1 MKANTKDDMK
11 LSLLVLVVVA
21 VVCLPAAAQ
30 RRGGGRGPAPA
41 SEQYPPLPRSESEK
55 KILATLDAA
64 TKALYANVPAAD
76 GRLLRLLAE
85 TVNAKHVVEIGTSTG
100 LSGLW
105 FSMALEKTA
114 GKLTTFEFDASRAAT
129 AKKHF
134 KEAGVDRLITVIEGD
149 AHQTVTKLKE
159 PIDVVFIDADKEG
172 YVDYLNKLL
181 PLVRPGGLILAHN
194 TDMVPDYVKA
204 VTANPNL
211 ETVFYMQG
219 GGLAVTLKK
228 R

>member
-1 MKANTKDDMK
+1 MTR
-11 LSLLVLVVVA
+11 SLIVLAAIVGIS
-21 VVCLPAAAQ
+21 VCASAQ
-30 RRGGGRGPAPA
+30 GRGGRGITPAND
-41 SEQYPPLPRSESEK
+41 QYPPIPRSDSEK
-55 KILATLDAA
+55 KILATIDAA
-64 TKALYANVPAAD
+64 AKAGALYANVPAAD

-85 TVNAKHVVEIGTSTG
+85 AANAKHVVEIGTSTG
-100 LSGLW
+100 ISGLW
-105 FSMALEKTA
+105 FAMALEKTG
-114 GKLTTFEFDASRAAT
+114 GKLSTFEFDPGRAAT

-134 KEAGVDRLITVIEGD
+134 KEAGVDRLVTVIEGD
-149 AHQTVTKLKE
+149 AHQTVTRLKE

-194 TDMVPDYVKA
+194 TDMVPDYLKVVTTKA
-204 VTANPNL
+204 DL
-211 ETVFYMQG
+211 ETVFYMNG

>member
-1 MKANTKDDMK
+1 MSAI
-11 LSLLVLVVVA
+11 LSVA
-21 VVCLPAAAQ
+21 VCASGQ
-30 RRGGGRGPAPA
+30 RRSNDQHPF
-41 SEQYPPLPRSESEK
+41 LPRSDSEK
-55 KILATLDAA
+55 TISATIEAA
-64 TKALYANVPAAD
+64 TQAGALYANVPAAD

-85 TVNAKHVVEIGTSTG
+85 TTNAKHVVEIGTSTG

-105 FSMALEKTA
+105 FCMALGKTG
-114 GKLTTFEFDASRAAT
+114 GKLTTFEYNAARAAV

-134 KEAGVDRLITVIEGD
+134 KQAGVDGMATIIEGD
-149 AHQTVTKLKE
+149 AHQTVTRLKE

-194 TDMVPDYVKA
+194 VDMVPEYVKA
-204 VTANPNL
+204 VTSNADL
-211 ETVFYMQG
+211 ETLFYMQG